1 MKQIKQRLETLERLA
16 RTCADVVGIL
26 RQYDDGKWHLNIGGT
41 ERVYATQEE
50 ACADFGRSTGPDS
63 VLIIWDL

>member
-1 MKQIKQRLETLERLA
+1 MKRLLDRIKALERLA
-16 RTCADVVGIL
+16 RKCANVVGIL
-26 RQYDDGKWHLNIGGT
+26 RQYDDGEWHLNIGET
-41 ERVYATQEE
+41 ERVYATQEG